1 MKITRVDAFAIGIGD
16 AGEPEYLV
24 NDDFRY
30 SIYGTRH
37 QTVIARIE
45 TDAGIVG
52 YGEGQSPISPE
63 TTKSIVDTTLR
74 PMLLGR
80 DPLDSSALW
89 YRMYSVM
96 RERGHQTGFYPD
108 ALAAVDIALWDIKGK
123 ATGLPVY
130 KLLGGAFRERVPV
143 YNNVSATTPAGGP
156 AEAKSHVEAGYGGV
170 KLHIRGSVSETAEV
184 AGPVP
189 RRRGAGCQNHG
200 RRTHLLYRFARHR
213 PGPEAGGYRRGV
225 AGVTACPGGHRRPR
239 RAFALARRSRGVE
252 RVAAAPR
259 WDLREAFERRAF
271 DIVMPD
277 IARTGLTEGMAIA
290 ALADTYNIPVA
301 PHIGGGGVVSIV
313 ASIHYSAAIPNFLI
327 MEHNRNAYPLR
338 GRIASGQ
345 PEVIDGAFPL
355 SDRPGAGDR
364 GQRRGSCR
372 IFGGCGVNVLR
383 GCR

>member
-1 MKITRVDAFAIGIGD
+1 MKITRVDAYAIGIG
-16 AGEPEYLV
+16 AVGEPEYLV

-37 QTVIARIE
+37 QTVIARVE

-63 TTKSIVDTTLR
+63 TTKTIVETALR
-74 PMLLGR
+74 PVLVDR

-89 YRMYSVM
+89 YRMYSAM

-143 YNNVSATTPAGGP
+143 YNNVSATIP
-156 AEAKSHVEAGYGGV
+156 AEAAAEAESHTEAGYGGV

-184 AGPVP
+184 AEAVREAVGPEVKIMVDVHTYHSVSS
-189 RRRGAGCQNHG
+189 AISLG
-200 RRTHLLYRFARHR
+200 RRLEAIDATWLESPLV
-213 PGPEAGGYRRGV
+213 PEDIGGLSVLSRALDVPV
-225 AGVTACPGGHRRPR
+225 ASSEWTRT
-239 RAFALARRSRGVE
+239 
-252 RVAAAPR
+252 R

-290 ALADTYNIPVA
+290 TLADTYIIPVA
-301 PHIGGGGVVSIV
+301 PHIGGGGVVATA
-313 ASIHYSAAIPNFLI
+313 ASIHYSATIPNFII
-327 MEHNRNAYPLR
+327 MEHNREAYPLR
-338 GRIASGQ
+338 GRVAGGQ
-345 PEVIDGAFPL
+345 PQVVDGAFVLPDGPGL
-355 SDRPGAGDR
+355 GIDVSDDALEEHSVG
-364 GQRRGSCR
+364 
-372 IFGGCGVNVLR
+372 
-383 GCR
+383 

>member
-16 AGEPEYLV
+16 AVEPEYLV

-37 QTVIARIE
+37 QTVIARVE

-63 TTKSIVDTTLR
+63 TTKSIVDTALR

-80 DPLDSSALW
+80 DPLDSAALW
-89 YRMYSVM
+89 YRMYSAM

-143 YNNVSATTPAGGP
+143 YNNVSATTPTEAA

-170 KLHIRGSVSETAEV
+170 KLHIRGTPSETAEV
-184 AGPVP
+184 AEAVRDAVGPDVKIMVDVHTFYTVSP
-189 RRRGAGCQNHG
+189 AIALG
-200 RRTHLLYRFARHR
+200 RRLEAIDAAWLES
-213 PGPEAGGYRRGV
+213 PLIPEDIGGLAELSRALDVPV
-225 AGVTACPGGHRRPR
+225 ASSEWTRT
-239 RAFALARRSRGVE
+239 
-252 RVAAAPR
+252 R

-277 IARTGLTEGMAIA
+277 IARTGLTEGMVIA
-290 ALADTYNIPVA
+290 TLADTYNIPVA

-313 ASIHYSAAIPNFLI
+313 ASIHYSAAIPNFII

-345 PEVIDGAFPL
+345 PDVVDRAFPL
-355 SDRPGAGDR
+355 PDRPGLGIEISDEALAKYSVDR
-364 GQRRGSCR
+364 G
-372 IFGGCGVNVLR
+372 
-383 GCR
+383 